1 MGETL
6 KSAFVRWP
14 HCAATYAAL
23 ALLVVLLFFRQEP
36 PLNPIETHNVDD
48 PFAAAAAHAGRV
60 GGRVFTV
67 AYTGS
72 MKPFLM
78 GGEKVVVV
86 GEYPAIKRGDV
97 LIYNGRL
104 NPYAAEQVVIHRAV
118 QHDKDGWI
126 MSGDNN
132 AHTETWSRVRP
143 DNYLGTV
150 VAIYRAKI

>member
-6 KSAFVRWP
+6 KSAFVKWP

-36 PLNPIETHNVDD
+36 PLNPIETHVVDD
-48 PFAAAAAHAGRV
+48 PFLAAAAHAGRV

-86 GEYPAIKRGDV
+86 GEFPAVKKGDV
-97 LIYNGRL
+97 LIYEGAL
-104 NPYAAEQVVIHRAV
+104 NPYGPTTTIIHRAV
-118 QHDKDGWI
+118 DKDKGGWI

-132 AHTETWSRVRP
+132 AHTETWSRVTAQ
-143 DNYLGTV
+143 NYRGTV
-150 VAIYRAKI
+150 VAIYRKI

>member
-36 PLNPIETHNVDD
+36 PILPVETHVVDE
-48 PFAAAAAHAGRV
+48 PFLSAAAHAGRV

-67 AYTGS
+67 SFTGS

-78 GGEKVVVV
+78 GGENVVVV
-86 GEYPAIKRGDV
+86 GEYPAIKRGDI
-97 LIYNGRL
+97 LIYTGAL
-104 NPYAAEQVVIHRAV
+104 NPYGPTTTIIHRAV
-118 QHDKDGWI
+118 QKDKDGWI

-132 AHTETWSRVRP
+132 AQTETWSRVRP

-150 VAIYRAKI
+150 VAIYRKK